1 MAFLVSILS
10 LSLEFSTL
18 LLFVLVA
25 PQYIDGSSL
34 EVPTSDTHP
43 TPHTLSPH
51 LELEILSELKS
62 TPGVRINNECL
73 GGAGDSAKVDGFK
86 SAGFAVEGNGAEAK
100 VKFWNTVNL
109 GASISQA
116 PRLPCLHEAAE
127 ESLQEGG
134 RSRLELT

>member
-10 LSLEFSTL
+10 LSFEFSTL

-34 EVPTSDTHP
+34 EVPTSDRRVRVITHP

-62 TPGVRINNECL
+62 TPGVRNNNECL

-86 SAGFAVEGNGAEAK
+86 GAGFAVEGVTRSFNYQNRWIEKLGQRLRFQ
-100 VKFWNTVNL
+100 VTV
-109 GASISQA
+109 
-116 PRLPCLHEAAE
+116 
-127 ESLQEGG
+127 
-134 RSRLELT
+134 LE